1 MDISRLTLF
10 GATSARLGWLSQR
23 QGVLAQNIAN
33 ADTPN
38 YVPMDL
44 KPLDFRARLRM
55 AEQKLRVARTDDQH
69 FGSSR
74 TVRRHRESESR
85 EPYEMAPA
93 GNSVV
98 MEEQLM
104 RMNQTAMDHQLATHI
119 YRKYVGMIRTA
130 LGQGAR

>member
-38 YVPMDL
+38 YQPMDL
-44 KPLDFRARLRM
+44 KPLDFRARLRVT
-55 AEQKLRVARTDDQH
+55 EQKLRIARTDDQH
-69 FGSSR
+69 INSPKS
-74 TVRRHRESESR
+74 VRRHRENEQR

-104 RMNQTAMDHQLATHI
+104 RMNQTAMDHELATNI
-119 YRKYVGMIRTA
+119 YRKYLGMVRIA